1 MMERL
6 LQVLGSSNNWFPDY
20 SLETM
25 VLSLLMAFVLA
36 QVVAWAYT
44 WTHTGL
50 SYSRGFTQSL
60 LLMAV
65 VVTLVMFVIGNN
77 IITAFG
83 LIGAMAIIRFRNV
96 LKDTRDTVFVF
107 FILILGMATGTQR
120 YMTSI
125 VGTAAFVLLALYMHY
140 TAFGTLGRFDGH
152 LSLRLAANGNETEL
166 TSLLRRF
173 CRTIK
178 RLSIRQ
184 SGARDSSAYLFQI
197 RLRDPRSQNELLDAL
212 RSLDSVGEVSF
223 MLRDEMLEV

>member
-1 MMERL
+1 MERL
-6 LQVLGSSNNWFPDY
+6 LDVLGSSNNWFPDY

-36 QVVAWAYT
+36 QVVAWVYT

-125 VGTAAFVLLALYMHY
+125 VGTVAFTLLAIYMHY

-152 LSLRLAANGNETEL
+152 LSLKLATGGNESEL
-166 TSLLRRF
+166 NGVLRRF
-173 CRTIK
+173 CRSIK

-184 SGARDSSAYLFQI
+184 TGSSEPSSYLFQI
-197 RLRDPRSQNELLDAL
+197 RFRDRRRQQELVDEL
-212 RSLDSVGEVSF
+212 RSITSIGEVS
-223 MLRDEMLEV
+223 LVVRDELSEI

>member
-1 MMERL
+1 MERL
-6 LQVLGSSNNWFPDY
+6 IEVLGSSNRWFPDY

-36 QVVAWAYT
+36 QVVAWVYT

-50 SYSRGFTQSL
+50 SYSRSFTQSL

-107 FILILGMATGTQR
+107 FVLILGMATGTQR

-125 VGTAAFVLLALYMHY
+125 VGTVAFVLLALYMHY

-152 LSLRLAANGNETEL
+152 LSLRLATDGDESEL
-166 TSLLRRF
+166 TGVLRRF
-173 CRTIK
+173 CRSIK

-184 SGARDSSAYLFQI
+184 SGSKDPSSYLFQI
-197 RLRDPRSQNELLDAL
+197 RLRDRRGQNDLLDAL
-212 RSLDSVGEVSF
+212 RSLDAVGEVSLV
-223 MLRDEMLEV
+223 LRDELSEV

>member
-1 MMERL
+1 MGRFLE
-6 LQVLGSSNNWFPDY
+6 VLGSSNRWFPDY

-36 QVVAWAYT
+36 QVVAWVYT

-50 SYSRGFTQSL
+50 SYSRAFTQSL
-60 LLMAV
+60 MLMAV

-125 VGTAAFVLLALYMHY
+125 VGTAAFILLALYMHY
-140 TAFGTLGRFDGH
+140 TAFGTLRRFDGH
-152 LSLRLAANGNETEL
+152 LSLSLAGGGDENEL
-166 TSLLRRF
+166 TGLLRRF
-173 CRTIK
+173 CRSIK

-184 SGARDSSAYLFQI
+184 SGSADSASYLFQI
-197 RLRDPRSQNELLDAL
+197 RLRDRRRQNELLDAL
-212 RSLDSVGEVSF
+212 RSLDAVGDVSLL
-223 MLRDEMLEV
+223 LRDELSEV